1 MRNDFKVY
9 YSLFR
14 IRFIHNLQYR
24 MVVLGTIVKG
34 ALWVMME
41 ALAYMALYRANPDVF
56 PMDFSQMVSYIW
68 VRQSFIVLFR
78 VVFGDGEIYSTL
90 RSGEVA
96 YDLVRPVGLY
106 GRWFCQSASNRLA
119 FALINCLPVL
129 LLGLIVPRPFRL
141 TLPRSAGQTILFML
155 SALLAFG
162 VTVAMAMLMY
172 ISLFYLISQRGIRII
187 VTAVTDFF
195 SGGVIPL
202 PFFPEQV
209 LRAVRALPF
218 AAMQN
223 MPLQIFCGNVIGT
236 DALKGIVFQLF
247 WLAALIVVG
256 RVAME
261 VATKRVIV
269 QGG

>member
-1 MRNDFKVY
+1 MKTDIKAYF
-9 YSLFR
+9 SLFR

-24 MVVLGTIVKG
+24 MVVLGAIAKG

-41 ALAYMALYRANPDVF
+41 VLAYMALQRTNPGVF
-56 PMDFSQMVSYIW
+56 PMDFSQLVSYIW
-68 VRQSFIVLFR
+68 VHESFIVLFK
-78 VVFGDGEIYSTL
+78 VVFADGEIYSTI

-96 YDLVRPVGLY
+96 YDLVRPVDLY
-106 GRWFCQSASNRLA
+106 GRWFCQSASNRLS
-119 FALINCLPVL
+119 FALVNCLPVL

-141 TLPRSAGQTILFML
+141 TLPHSLLQLTLFIL

-209 LRAVRALPF
+209 LRVVRVLPF

-223 MPLQIFCGNVIGT
+223 MPLQIFCGNIAGT
-236 DALKGIVFQLF
+236 AAVKGILFQVF
-247 WLAALIVVG
+247 WLAALIAAGKIAMGAAARKVV
-256 RVAME
+256 
-261 VATKRVIV
+261 V

>member
-1 MRNDFKVY
+1 MKKNFKAY

-14 IRFIHNLQYR
+14 IRFIQNLQYR
-24 MVVLGTIVKG
+24 MVVLGTIAKG

-41 ALAYMALYRANPDVF
+41 SLAYMALYRTNPNAF
-56 PMDFSQMVSYIW
+56 PMAFSQLVSYIW
-68 VRQSFIVLFR
+68 VRQSFLVLFR

-106 GRWFCQSASNRLA
+106 GRWFCQSASNRLS
-119 FALINCLPVL
+119 FALVNCLPVL

-141 TLPRSAGQTILFML
+141 TLPTSAGQYFLFPL

-202 PFFPEQV
+202 PFFPKQL
-209 LRAVRALPF
+209 LRVVRVLPF

-223 MPLQIFCGNVIGT
+223 MPLQIFCGNLLGV
-236 DALKGIVFQLF
+236 DALKGIVFQIF
-247 WLAALIVVG
+247 WLTALVAIGRAAMAL
-256 RVAME
+256 
-261 VATKRVIV
+261 ATKRVVV

>member
-1 MRNDFKVY
+1 MSSAFKVY

-14 IRFIHNLQYR
+14 IRFINNLQYR
-24 MVVLGTIVKG
+24 MVVLGTIAKG
-34 ALWVMME
+34 ALWVIME
-41 ALAYMALYRANPDVF
+41 VLAYTALYRTNSAVF
-56 PMDFSQMVSYIW
+56 PMEFSQMVSYIW

-78 VVFGDGEIYSTL
+78 VVFGDGDIYSTL

-106 GRWFCQSASNRLA
+106 GRWFFQSASNRLS
-119 FALINCLPVL
+119 FALVNCLPVL

-141 TLPRSAGQTILFML
+141 ILPRSAGQTILFML

-209 LRAVRALPF
+209 LRVVRVLPF

-223 MPLQIFCGNVIGT
+223 MPLQIFCGNIAGV
-236 DALKGIVFQLF
+236 DALKGIGFQMF
-247 WLAALIVVG
+247 WLTVLVVG
-256 RVAME
+256 GRAAMG
-261 VATKRVIV
+261 VATRRVIV

>member
-1 MRNDFKVY
+1 MKIYLKAYF
-9 YSLFR
+9 SLFR

-24 MVVLGTIVKG
+24 MAVLGTLAKG
-34 ALWVMME
+34 VLWVMME
-41 ALAYMALYRANPDVF
+41 ALAYLALYRTSSSTL
-56 PMDFSQMVSYIW
+56 PMEFSQQVSYIW

-78 VVFGDGEIYSTL
+78 VVFADGEIYSAIS
-90 RSGEVA
+90 SGQVA
-96 YDLVRPVGLY
+96 YDLVRPMSLY
-106 GRWFCQSASNRLA
+106 GRWFCQSGANRLA
-119 FALINCLPVL
+119 FALVNCLPIL
-129 LLGLIVPRPFRL
+129 LLGLVMPYPFRL
-141 TLPRSAGQTILFML
+141 TLPQSAVQSGLFLL

-202 PFFPEQV
+202 VFFPDQILKV
-209 LRAVRALPF
+209 VQLLPF

-223 MPLQIFCGNVIGT
+223 MPLRIFCGNIVGA
-236 DALKGIVFQLF
+236 DAVRGILFQTF
-247 WLAALIVVG
+247 WLFALIALG
-256 RVAME
+256 Q
-261 VATKRVIV
+261 ATMGMASKKVIV